1 MNMKAHAFSTTI
13 ITFSLLSITITI
25 TIVYVCAY
33 AIFARSFA
41 FKSFPYVNDS
51 LEPQSQSQFQS
62 QL

>member
-25 TIVYVCAY
+25 VYVCAY

-41 FKSFPYVNDS
+41 VKSFPYVNDS
-51 LEPQSQSQFQS
+51 LEPQSQSQSQS